1 MAYVSTEVV
10 AGSVDLYQVDTLGP
24 GPLAGL
30 ATGPTSRGFTNY
42 PGLELR
48 AYDYNLGGGA
58 FVYAKASGTITPGTV
73 VEMSDTVTNGRYDVT
88 ATAWAGTAQSGKTLA
103 VAISTLLVNQF
114 GWFQVEGNAMVTVQG
129 APVAGNS
136 LYWQAAGVVSP
147 TVVASKQVLN
157 AVFGSAPA
165 VVIGLGVQSLTS
177 YSPSTTP
184 QQAAGTL
191 SATQAIVLL
200 NRPAAQSQIV

>member
-1 MAYVSTEVV
+1 MAYVATDTT
-10 AGSVDLYQVDTLGP
+10 AGAVDFYQVDTLGP

-30 ATGPTSRGFTNY
+30 ATGPTSRGFINF

-58 FVYAKASGTITPGTV
+58 FIYAKASGTITPGTV
-73 VEMSDTVTNGRYDVT
+73 VELSDTVTNGRYDVT
-88 ATAWAGTAQSGKTLA
+88 STAWAGVANSGKTLA
-103 VAISTLLVNQF
+103 VALTTLLVNQF

-129 APVAGNS
+129 APVSGNS
-136 LYWQAAGVVSP
+136 LYWQAPGIVSP

-165 VVIGLGVQSLTS
+165 VVIGLGVQSLTP
-177 YSPSTTP
+177 YSPSTTA

-200 NRPAAQSQIV
+200 NRPSAQPQIT

>member
-165 VVIGLGVQSLTS
+165 AVIGLGVVSLTP

>member
-1 MAYVSTEVV
+1 MAYVSTEPT
-10 AGSVDLYQVDTLGP
+10 AGAVDFYQVDTLGP

-30 ATGPTSRGFTNY
+30 ATGPTSRGFLAF
-42 PGLELR
+42 PGLEFR
-48 AYDYNLGGGA
+48 GYDYNLGGGA
-58 FVYAKASGTITPGTV
+58 FMYAKASGTITPGTV
-73 VEMSDTVTNGRYDVT
+73 VEMSTTVTNGRYDVT
-88 ATAWAGTAQSGKTLA
+88 ATAWAGAANSGKTLA
-103 VAISTLLVNQF
+103 VALSTLLVNQF
-114 GWFQVEGNAMVTVQG
+114 GWYQVEGNAMVTVQG
-129 APVAGNS
+129 APVSGNS

-165 VVIGLGVQSLTS
+165 AVIGLGVQSLTP

-200 NRPAAQSQIV
+200 NRAAAQSQIV

>member
-58 FVYAKASGTITPGTV
+58 FIYAKAAATTTPGTV
-73 VEMSDTVTNGRYDVT
+73 VELSDTVVNGRYDVT
-88 ATAWAGTAQSGKTLA
+88 ATAWQGTSQSGKTLA

-114 GWFQVEGNAMVTVQG
+114 GWYQVEGNAVTTVSG

-136 LYWQAAGVVSP
+136 LYWQANGIVAP
-147 TVVASKQVLN
+147 TVVASKQVIN
-157 AVFGSAPA
+157 AVFGSAVSA
-165 VVIGLGVQSLTS
+165 VIGSGVASLVA
-177 YSPSTTP
+177 YSPSTIP
-184 QQAAGTL
+184 QQQAGTL

-200 NRPAAQSQIV
+200 NRPAAQSQIL

>member
-1 MAYVSTEVV
+1 MAYVATDVT
-10 AGSVDLYQVDTLGP
+10 AGAVDFYQVDTLGP

-30 ATGPTSRGFTNY
+30 ATGPTSRGFANY

-58 FVYAKASGTITPGTV
+58 FIYAKASGTITPGTV
-73 VEMSDTVTNGRYDVT
+73 VELSDTVTSGRYDVT
-88 ATAWAGTAQSGKTLA
+88 ATAWAGVANSGKALGVALTTL
-103 VAISTLLVNQF
+103 TVNQF

-129 APVAGNS
+129 TPAIGNP

-147 TVVASKQVLN
+147 TLVASKQVLN
-157 AVFGSAPA
+157 AVFGSAVSA
-165 VVIGLGVQSLTS
+165 VIGLGVQSLTA
-177 YSPSTTP
+177 YSPSTTA

-200 NRPAAQSQIV
+200 NRPSAQPQIT

>member
-10 AGSVDLYQVDTLGP
+10 AGTVDLYQVDTLGP

-58 FVYAKASGTITPGTV
+58 FVYAKSSGTITPGTV
-73 VEMSDTVTNGRYDVT
+73 VELSDTVTNGRYDVT

-114 GWFQVEGNAMVTVQG
+114 GWYQVEGNAMVTVQG

-136 LYWQAAGVVSP
+136 LYWQAPGIVSP

-165 VVIGLGVQSLTS
+165 AVIVLGVQSLTP

-200 NRPAAQSQIV
+200 NRAAAQSQIV